1 MENDI
6 DLDGD
11 GLHHYFDNCPEI
23 FNPNQEDLDL
33 DGIGDFCDQ
42 DIDGDGVTNQQE
54 EIDQTD
60 PYENC
65 DFIFNSITLNI
76 TSPMDCDNDGVT
88 DEIDLDDDNDGIL
101 DILETDADFDQNG
114 KVNRLDLDSD
124 GDGCYDVS
132 EAGFLDPDK
141 DGLLGTSP
149 VIVDEFGKVISAEG
163 YLSPNDLNNSSEY
176 DFLELPPAIEITKQP
191 LQLMVVFVG
200 KDLNINI
207 EVNTEDNIII
217 QWQILDPEVN
227 SLWVDLE
234 ESDLYRGVKTKS
246 LMIIDP
252 DETTVKL
259 KFRAKISSIAYK
271 CEPLIFSDETSFDY
285 QPIEI
290 PNAFSPNND
299 GMNEKLEIR
308 GLGKFPNHKLT
319 IYSRW
324 ETVII
329 QEAPYKNDWG
339 GEQRLGYPKN
349 NGGDLPEGTYFYI
362 LDLGNGQS
370 TFKGFIYLKR

>member
-1 MENDI
+1 
-6 DLDGD
+6 
-11 GLHHYFDNCPEI
+11 
-23 FNPNQEDLDL
+23 
-33 DGIGDFCDQ
+33 
-42 DIDGDGVTNQQE
+42 
-54 EIDQTD
+54 
-60 PYENC
+60 
-65 DFIFNSITLNI
+65 
-76 TSPMDCDNDGVT
+76 
-88 DEIDLDDDNDGIL
+88 
-101 DILETDADFDQNG
+101 
-114 KVNRLDLDSD
+114 
-124 GDGCYDVS
+124 
-132 EAGFLDPDK
+132 
-141 DGLLGTSP
+141 
-149 VIVDEFGKVISAEG
+149 
-163 YLSPNDLNNSSEY
+163 
-176 DFLELPPAIEITKQP
+176 
-191 LQLMVVFVG
+191 MVVFVG

-207 EVNTEDNIII
+207 EVNTEYNITIL
-217 QWQILDPEVN
+217 WQILDPEVN

-234 ESDLYRGVKTKS
+234 ESDLYIGVKTKS

-285 QPIEI
+285 QPLEI

-339 GEQRLGYPKN
+339 GEQRIGYPKN